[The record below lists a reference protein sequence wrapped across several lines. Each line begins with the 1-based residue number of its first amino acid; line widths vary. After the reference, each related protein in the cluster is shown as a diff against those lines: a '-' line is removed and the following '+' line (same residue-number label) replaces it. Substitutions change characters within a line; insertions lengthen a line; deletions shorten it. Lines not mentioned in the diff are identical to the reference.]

1 MLMREGEQEGSR
13 SRNWGTGPAAAERPV
28 GGHARVLPAS
38 PAGGGVSWPPAG
50 NPGGEAGAQPG
61 RRRPHWVNVPGSTC
75 PHPSRLLGD
84 SSGQGSWTLPCSVIA
99 EHSRDHSSRV
109 TGEFAPGASGVPP
122 PARWAHVRAGG
133 LCTEV
138 GPERVGTGPRHPP
151 RPAAACLSLC
161 SARAVY
167 CHPATPPLL

>member
-1 MLMREGEQEGSR
+1 MREGEQEGSR

-122 PARWAHVRAGG
+122 PPVGPRAGG
-133 LCTEV
+133 
-138 GPERVGTGPRHPP
+138 GTVHRGG
-151 RPAAACLSLC
+151 S
-161 SARAVY
+161 
-167 CHPATPPLL
+167 